1 LHLSGGSY
9 NPFNFLYLVHI
20 ALAAVVLRPRYTW
33 GLAAL
38 SALCFGTLFGDPF
51 AAGSVSGHLD
61 HADQMEMHLRGM
73 WVAFAVAA
81 VFIVYFVGRIRRALG
96 ERDAELALARERSAR
111 SDKLASLATLA
122 AGAAHELSTPLGTI
136 AVAAGEMQQAVARA
150 DGSALL
156 DDARLIGDEVRRCRG
171 ILERLSTDAGDSPG
185 EVPERVTLGSLA
197 EALRAS
203 TSDRVVMVLPS
214 EAAALEVSVFPRA
227 TLQALSALIDNALDA
242 SPPATE
248 VVVEA
253 GVAEGEAFFCVQD
266 HGSGMAAAVLE
277 RAGEPFFTTKEP
289 GEGMGL
295 GLFLAH
301 AIADRLGGRIEIE
314 SQPGA
319 GTRARLVMPLASGVD
334 ATTRRIADAA
344 ALAQS

>member
-1 LHLSGGSY
+1 VLEADRAANAINLRWLVQLRWGAVVGQLAVILIVERLVGIELPLLALLLVVALEALSNLLCAAWLARRRARGVPEWALAAIMALDVLLLSALLHLSGGSY

-122 AGAAHELSTPLGTI
+122 AGAAK
-136 AVAAGEMQQAVARA
+136 
-150 DGSALL
+150 
-156 DDARLIGDEVRRCRG
+156 
-171 ILERLSTDAGDSPG
+171 
-185 EVPERVTLGSLA
+185 TL
-197 EALRAS
+197 
-203 TSDRVVMVLPS
+203 
-214 EAAALEVSVFPRA
+214 
-227 TLQALSALIDNALDA
+227 
-242 SPPATE
+242 
-248 VVVEA
+248 
-253 GVAEGEAFFCVQD
+253 VQ
-266 HGSGMAAAVLE
+266 
-277 RAGEPFFTTKEP
+277 
-289 GEGMGL
+289 
-295 GLFLAH
+295 
-301 AIADRLGGRIEIE
+301 
-314 SQPGA
+314 
-319 GTRARLVMPLASGVD
+319 
-334 ATTRRIADAA
+334 
-344 ALAQS
+344 